1 MTNRLD
7 YNIDVIL
14 YTKNQL
20 EKRRHILYI
29 KELAKNT
36 GASIRSLR
44 HYEEVGLL
52 TASRLPNGY
61 RIYDETAIDTVKK
74 IQLYLTL
81 GLGTAQ
87 IKGIMDCPTIKQLD
101 RPLCMEAYGLY
112 QKKLAEVQKQIGLLQ
127 AVAHRLQEKLDEFEQ
142 KN

>member
-1 MTNRLD
+1 M
-7 YNIDVIL
+7 
-14 YTKNQL
+14 
-20 EKRRHILYI
+20 YI

-52 TASRLPNGY
+52 TAERMPNGY

-74 IQLYLTL
+74 IQLYLNV

-87 IKGIMDCPTIKQLD
+87 IKGIMDCPTLNQLD
-101 RPLCMEAYGLY
+101 RPLCMEAYVLY
-112 QKKLAEVQKQIGLLQ
+112 KKNWQKCRNKLIFCK
-127 AVAHRLQEKLDEFEQ
+127 R
-142 KN
+142 

>member
-1 MTNRLD
+1 M
-7 YNIDVIL
+7 
-14 YTKNQL
+14 
-20 EKRRHILYI
+20 YI

-36 GASIRSLR
+36 GASIRLLR

-87 IKGIMDCPTIKQLD
+87 IKGIMDCPTIKHLD

-112 QKKLAEVQKQIGLLQ
+112 QKKLAEVQQQIDLLQ
-127 AVAHRLQEKLDEFEQ
+127 AVARRLQEKLDEFEQ